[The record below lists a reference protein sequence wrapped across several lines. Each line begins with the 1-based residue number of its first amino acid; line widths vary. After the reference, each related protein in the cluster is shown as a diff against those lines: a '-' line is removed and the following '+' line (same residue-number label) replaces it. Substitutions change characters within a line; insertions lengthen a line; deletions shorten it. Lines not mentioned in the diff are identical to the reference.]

1 MNGAGSELNLVNPL
15 IIDQSFEFVIMLFAG
30 MTIMLFYDILVRV
43 KARLKPGNKIA
54 FIQDILFW
62 LFAALLTSSFLY
74 YCSYG
79 RLSFHALLAFGTGAV
94 LWRKFFCGTI
104 GKDTVRRKS

>member
-1 MNGAGSELNLVNPL
+1 MNNIDLESNVVNPL

-30 MTIMLFYDILVRV
+30 MTIMLFHDLYRKVTG
-43 KARLKPGNKIA
+43 KLKPGKKIS

-74 YCSYG
+74 YSSYG
-79 RLSFHALLAFGTGAV
+79 RLSIHALLAFGAGAV
-94 LWRKFFCGTI
+94 LWKKFFCGTI
-104 GKDTVRRKS
+104 FNR